1 MGPYHIL
8 TRQEI
13 KMTTFAYAIIF
24 MAGGLS
30 LVSAGILACV

>member
-1 MGPYHIL
+1 MGPYHNSSP
-8 TRQEI
+8 QEI

-30 LVSAGILACV
+30 LVSAGILACG